1 MLAGKIMIEMK
12 RRVIDAIESACLKL
26 QNKDGSLFNCPIEE
40 GFNYDARKLHEV
52 CINHKLANYLEEFIL
67 PILEYKNI
75 KYFVDIEFNREG
87 VNKKEIKING
97 IEKVV
102 RPDIIVHNRKTRDEK
117 DNFLVAE
124 CKKSN
129 VDKDEKGDD
138 VKKLKAFIEDD
149 RYKYQYGLQIIYG
162 NDKIKATLFYCD
174 QGEIREEEIYN
185 G

>member
-1 MLAGKIMIEMK
+1 MLPGKMIIEMK
-12 RRVIDAIESACLKL
+12 RKIIKAIKSACQKL
-26 QNKDGSLFNCPIEE
+26 QNKDGSLFHRPIEE
-40 GFNYDARKLHEV
+40 GFNYDAKKLHEV

-67 PILEYKNI
+67 PILEYKNM

-87 VNKKEIKING
+87 MNNKEIEINAK
-97 IEKVV
+97 EELV
-102 RPDIIVHNRKTRDEK
+102 RPDIIIHNRSSGDEK

-129 VDKDEKGDD
+129 VQKKEKSDD
-138 VKKLKAFIEDD
+138 VKKLKAFIKDS

-174 QGEIREEEIYN
+174 QGEISKEEIYN

>member
-1 MLAGKIMIEMK
+1 MIIEMK
-12 RRVIDAIESACLKL
+12 RKIIKAIKSACQKL
-26 QNKDGSLFNCPIEE
+26 QNEDGSLFNCPIEE
-40 GFNYDARKLHEV
+40 GFNCDARKLHEV

-67 PILEYKNI
+67 PILECKNM

-87 VNKKEIKING
+87 VNEKKIKING

-129 VDKDEKGDD
+129 IEKDEKSDD
-138 VKKLKAFIEDD
+138 VKKLKAFIKNSS
-149 RYKYQYGLQIIYG
+149 YKYQYGLQVIYG

-174 QGEIREEEIYN
+174 QGEMRKEDIYN
-185 G
+185 R